1 MSVLEGAWQEGLLCG
16 RGRCHP
22 PHGCS
27 SLLPPGAP
35 YSQAPCWLLRWPQML
50 AFPTSCSGE
59 GDFRARCKGSDPL
72 TARGGEWAGEG
83 ALAGEEWGCRVQGP
97 RAEDHACLGPQ
108 LLPNLVQ
115 WEPLCDQ
122 TVQREVMMNFDHL
135 GPQHDTPGSSPEAC
149 RKAQVGTF
157 PVQSESEGEGR
168 PWIRRSH
175 RRGRA
180 PASGWGSGPWVS
192 AGSEESG

>member
-1 MSVLEGAWQEGLLCG
+1 MDCAG
-16 RGRCHP
+16 RSRGPVTASLISSWPRGP
-22 PHGCS
+22 PF
-27 SLLPPGAP
+27 
-35 YSQAPCWLLRWPQML
+35 PQML

-72 TARGGEWAGEG
+72 TAREGEWAGEG

-168 PWIRRSH
+168 PRIRRSH